1 MDVTTLLQ
9 ALENS
14 APGEWMRMHLKAM
27 PFVEATHVL
36 AIAVVFGTILIVDL
50 RLLGYPNT
58 RRSYARLH
66 DTLVRWTWAAFGV
79 AVVTGVL
86 MFLPNATTYYN
97 NTAFWLKMTAMLG
110 AGINMA
116 IFETTVGPHHAK
128 WDKDAAVPLAG
139 RVAAALSITLWTA
152 VIVFGRWIGFTK
164 GYNFDIPDD
173 IDFDFSG
180 VGLLLHTVASL
191 C

>member
-14 APGEWMRMHLKAM
+14 APGEWMRHNLKAM

-36 AIAVVFGTILIVDL
+36 AIVVVFGTILIVDL
-50 RLLGYPNT
+50 RLLGYPNV
-58 RRSYARLH
+58 RRSYVRLH
-66 DTLVRWTWAAFGV
+66 DALVRWTWAAFGL
-79 AVVTGVL
+79 AVITGVL

-97 NTAFWLKMTAMLG
+97 NTAFWLKMAAMLC

-116 IFETTVGPHHAK
+116 IFETTVGPGYAK
-128 WDKDAAVPLAG
+128 WDKDVPVPMAG

-164 GYNFDIPDD
+164 GYNFDIPED

-180 VGLLLHTVASL
+180 VGLLLQAL
-191 C
+191 PAFC